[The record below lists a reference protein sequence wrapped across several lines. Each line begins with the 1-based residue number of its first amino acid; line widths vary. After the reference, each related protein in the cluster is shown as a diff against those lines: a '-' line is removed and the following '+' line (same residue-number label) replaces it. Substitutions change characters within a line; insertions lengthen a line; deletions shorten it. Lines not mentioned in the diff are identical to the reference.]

1 MRFSAT
7 RKAIGMPSLLLA
19 VLFLLHAAP
28 AAAQNA
34 GIRGGVS
41 IDPDQIYFGGHFET
55 PPLINRLYF
64 RPNLEVGLGDDLTAI
79 SVNMEFVYKFPS
91 KSRWHLYA
99 GGGPAVNFYD
109 RDGEDNTNTEGG
121 LNLLVGA
128 EQARGLFFE
137 FKVGAI
143 DSPDLKF
150 GVGWTFR

>member
-1 MRFSAT
+1 MRFFQT
-7 RKAIGMPSLLLA
+7 RRGIGVPFLLLA
-19 VLFLLHAAP
+19 VLFLLSASP
-28 AAAQNA
+28 ASAQDA
-34 GIRGGVS
+34 GIRGGIS

-55 PPLINRLYF
+55 PPLIDRLYF
-64 RPNLEVGLGDDLTAI
+64 RPNLEVGLGDSLTAI

-99 GGGPAVNFYD
+99 GAGPAVNFYD
-109 RDGEDNTNTEGG
+109 SEGANDTNTEGG

-128 EQARGLFFE
+128 EQSRGLFFE

-143 DSPDLKF
+143 DSPNLKF